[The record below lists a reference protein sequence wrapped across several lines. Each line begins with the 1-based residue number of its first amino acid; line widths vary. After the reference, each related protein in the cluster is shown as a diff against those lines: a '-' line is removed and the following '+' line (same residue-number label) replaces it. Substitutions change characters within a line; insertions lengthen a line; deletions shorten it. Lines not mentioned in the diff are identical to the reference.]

1 MIFNQISEVYSF
13 FKTLLESNFITA
25 LVGAGAGAI
34 GAQFLAQ
41 KITTRELLIKEIRN
55 VNSAIST
62 TTHICFSFLAIKANA
77 TRVMHEKFFK
87 DRQNFVE
94 FLNHGQEIR
103 DFDYFRDCGL
113 ILEPQVNIENLQK
126 LIFNNLSLDQKA
138 VSAFV
143 FLEESIKLFS
153 TSLSGRNK
161 ITEMHLLNYKN

>member
-1 MIFNQISEVYSF
+1 MQQELCMKNFL
-13 FKTLLESNFITA
+13 KT
-25 LVGAGAGAI
+25 
-34 GAQFLAQ
+34 
-41 KITTRELLIKEIRN
+41 
-55 VNSAIST
+55 
-62 TTHICFSFLAIKANA
+62 
-77 TRVMHEKFFK
+77 
-87 DRQNFVE
+87 RQNFVE